1 MRHLSNAEHFDNCR
15 TYSGLHPR
23 SLPYRL
29 DFYSF
34 RQEFV
39 TRHFQAIG
47 DFFFE
52 PRYFRAA
59 KAIFRL
65 THELLGIGAV
75 HGAIVLVKVD
85 CYIPKHCST

>member
-1 MRHLSNAEHFDNCR
+1 
-15 TYSGLHPR
+15 
-23 SLPYRL
+23 LPYRF

-39 TRHFQAIG
+39 TCHFQAIG
-47 DFFFE
+47 DLLFE

-65 THELLGIGAV
+65 THELPGIGAV
-75 HGAIVLVKVD
+75 HGTTVLVKVD
-85 CYIPKHCST
+85 CCTPKHCGA